1 MKKVV
6 LLGVTYYEIEIGGT
20 SHISFDPQELIVKMA
35 KMNLS
40 LN

>member
-6 LLGVTYYEIEIGGT
+6 LLGVIYYEIEIGGT
-20 SHISFDPQELIVKMA
+20 THLSFDPQELVIKMA
-35 KMNLS
+35 QMGLS

>member
-1 MKKVV
+1 MKKIV

-20 SHISFDPQELIVKMA
+20 THLSFDPQELVIKMVQ
-35 KMNLS
+35 MGLS